1 MKLSLIT
8 SFCLIFT
15 ICVVPNCDGT
25 VEGQGNEPINVAS
38 PASNPAASST
48 ESTKPEEH
56 LGFVQAFLGAFS
68 VIVVSELGDKTF
80 FIAAIMAMRHP
91 RVMVFLG
98 AILAL
103 AFMTVLSVA
112 FGWAV
117 TFFPKKYTYY
127 ASTILFLIFGVK
139 MIRDGIKM
147 SPTDAQEEYEEVQAD
162 LRKKEEEHAKKL
174 KSKKPKKEAVS
185 PTIEPSDGAI
195 LVLPVTVDNIE
206 STKNG
211 KSEEADKSK
220 TIPQF
225 EKETLTKDVES
236 GYINRNSKVKI
247 LKVLSHIIVQ
257 AFTLTFLAEWGDR
270 SQFTTIILAA
280 RDNVYGVAL
289 GGIVGHGICTGL
301 AVIGGRFIAQKIS
314 VKTVTIVGGFV
325 FIIFAVITVFLES

>member
-15 ICVVPNCDGT
+15 ICVVSNCDGT

-162 LRKKEEEHAKKL
+162 LRKKEEE
-174 KSKKPKKEAVS
+174 
-185 PTIEPSDGAI
+185 
-195 LVLPVTVDNIE
+195 
-206 STKNG
+206 
-211 KSEEADKSK
+211 
-220 TIPQF
+220 F

>member
-162 LRKKEEEHAKKL
+162 LRKKEEE
-174 KSKKPKKEAVS
+174 
-185 PTIEPSDGAI
+185 
-195 LVLPVTVDNIE
+195 
-206 STKNG
+206 
-211 KSEEADKSK
+211 
-220 TIPQF
+220 F

>member
-1 MKLSLIT
+1 M
-8 SFCLIFT
+8 
-15 ICVVPNCDGT
+15 
-25 VEGQGNEPINVAS
+25 
-38 PASNPAASST
+38 
-48 ESTKPEEH
+48 
-56 LGFVQAFLGAFS
+56 
-68 VIVVSELGDKTF
+68 
-80 FIAAIMAMRHP
+80 
-91 RVMVFLG
+91 
-98 AILAL
+98 
-103 AFMTVLSVA
+103 
-112 FGWAV
+112 
-117 TFFPKKYTYY
+117 
-127 ASTILFLIFGVK
+127 
-139 MIRDGIKM
+139 
-147 SPTDAQEEYEEVQAD
+147 
-162 LRKKEEEHAKKL
+162 
-174 KSKKPKKEAVS
+174 
-185 PTIEPSDGAI
+185 
-195 LVLPVTVDNIE
+195 LPVTVDNIE

-301 AVIGGRFIAQKIS
+301 AVIGGRFIAHKIS